1 MDKTS
6 LTSNFQLTIKVMFI
20 TAIFLLIFSVL
31 IRVWIM
37 HQHSSLIYSP
47 ATSPSSE
54 IAVILGAG
62 LRRDGKPTRVL
73 QDRIEAGIKLFEA
86 GKINKMLM
94 SGSQTIAGYDEVNSM
109 KEYAVMRGIPSNVIL
124 LDGRGFS
131 TQKTCENI
139 FSFKIDEVILISQK
153 FHLPRAL
160 YFCSSLGIKSIGVYA
175 DMPGYRTSTLALW
188 NLREIPA
195 TFVAFI
201 QNLIK
206 MK

>member
-1 MDKTS
+1 
-6 LTSNFQLTIKVMFI
+6 
-20 TAIFLLIFSVL
+20 
-31 IRVWIM
+31 
-37 HQHSSLIYSP
+37 
-47 ATSPSSE
+47 
-54 IAVILGAG
+54 
-62 LRRDGKPTRVL
+62 
-73 QDRIEAGIKLFEA
+73 
-86 GKINKMLM
+86 MLM
-94 SGSQTIAGYDEVNSM
+94 SGSQTIAGYDSKFHEGVRGD
-109 KEYAVMRGIPSNVIL
+109 AGIPSNVIL